1 MKNISYSFICTHVR
15 THTYVLVNNLFIDIK
30 IIIKLYLEYF
40 LIAQCTF
47 HNIMYN
53 MFYITIHKDF
63 MTSV

>member
-1 MKNISYSFICTHVR
+1 M
-15 THTYVLVNNLFIDIK
+15 
-30 IIIKLYLEYF
+30 KLYLEYF

-53 MFYITIHKDF
+53 VFYITIHKDF